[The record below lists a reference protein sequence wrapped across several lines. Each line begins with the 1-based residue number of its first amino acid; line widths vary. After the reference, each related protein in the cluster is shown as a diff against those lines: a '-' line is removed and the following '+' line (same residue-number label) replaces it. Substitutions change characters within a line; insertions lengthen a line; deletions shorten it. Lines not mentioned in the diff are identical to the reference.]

1 MKEYLSPEIDILAL
15 VVEQA
20 VMASSTFRDGEREDY
35 DSIDL
40 FFE

>member
-1 MKEYLSPEIDILAL
+1 MKEYLSPEIEILAL

-20 VMASSTFRDGEREDY
+20 VMASSTLSDGEREDY